1 MRILL
6 LLAVAGLLLAQ
17 KIPPATFH
25 GTVHDVSK
33 KKMTIENEDG
43 NLLDFDINRKTLLMR
58 GKTEISSAD
67 GRGQTRWLWSNV
79 AIHADT
85 KSCTRVLAEKL
96 NIFSTTTL
104 TALSIGSRS
113 TTALG
118 TFSELRIT
126 VLV

>member
-1 MRILL
+1 MAMRILL

-43 NLLDFDINRKTLLMR
+43 NLLDFDINRKTQLMR

-67 GRGQTRWLWSNV
+67 FETGEPVTIEAKQVMGKFLV
-79 AIHADT
+79 AVSITAEP
-85 KSCTRVLAEKL
+85 KSK
-96 NIFSTTTL
+96 N
-104 TALSIGSRS
+104 
-113 TTALG
+113 
-118 TFSELRIT
+118 
-126 VLV
+126 